1 MINLLFKI
9 QVNGDNASCVIV
21 ETVQGETNRKEE
33 IISEKI
39 QVLAENFLA
48 TLDQMSKEELKQ

>member
-9 QVNGDNASCVIV
+9 QVNGDDASCVIV
-21 ETVQGETNRKEE
+21 ENVQGETNRKEG